1 MEKYTLPHIRL
12 GGTSFLLHEEYAA
25 ALRFA
30 AARCEDI
37 ALLLLQAGQDGE
49 LLPGPEEIR
58 EIGRICA
65 GEGTSLHVHLP
76 TDVDFSTA
84 QGTRHAVR
92 KVQIAIER
100 AAPLAPHSFVL
111 HVAPVTQQDAARAWG
126 MRPNALP
133 EAQRQWIAR
142 ALAGIAASLPAP
154 EMLAIE
160 NLETFQPD
168 FWDCWLEDRPYS
180 RCLDVGHLWKD
191 GLDPLPILQAWL
203 PRVRVIHLHGL
214 KPGPSHPGPSA
225 AAPACAAV
233 TLNGRF
239 RRLFGPHP
247 RDHSSLRL
255 MPADAIDACMHP
267 LWKNGYAGTLV
278 LEVFDF
284 EAFKAS
290 HAVLLQSWKRYA
302 ARPRQ

>member
-1 MEKYTLPHIRL
+1 MCIRD
-12 GGTSFLLHEEYAA
+12 S
-25 ALRFA
+25 
-30 AARCEDI
+30 
-37 ALLLLQAGQDGE
+37 
-49 LLPGPEEIR
+49 
-58 EIGRICA
+58 
-65 GEGTSLHVHLP
+65 
-76 TDVDFSTA
+76 
-84 QGTRHAVR
+84 
-92 KVQIAIER
+92 
-100 AAPLAPHSFVL
+100 
-111 HVAPVTQQDAARAWG
+111 
-126 MRPNALP
+126 
-133 EAQRQWIAR
+133 
-142 ALAGIAASLPAP
+142 
-154 EMLAIE
+154 
-160 NLETFQPD
+160 FQPD

-191 GLDPLPILQAWL
+191 GQDPAPILQAWFS
-203 PRVRVIHLHGL
+203 RVRVIHLHGL
-214 KPGPSHPGPSA
+214 KPEKGPTAA

-290 HAVLLQSWKRYA
+290 HAVLLQSWERYA
-302 ARPRQ
+302 AQPRQ